1 MYQHSPGGGSR
12 VPQRALPPTVC
23 SRVTGMHKNCAE
35 VFRHAHGLKPAYVA
49 DDGRDIR
56 KHRSGRAE
64 GGEDAGAGGV
74 LCFAR
79 PDLLVAEGWWRR
91 LMAEGWRRKTGAGKL
106 ASATHDRSRKIF
118 LPVLV
123 RIQHFL

>member
-49 DDGRDIR
+49 DDGRDMW

-64 GGEDAGAGGV
+64 GEKMLGQAGFCALEGQTCWWLKAGG
-74 LCFAR
+74 
-79 PDLLVAEGWWRR
+79 EG
-91 LMAEGWRRKTGAGKL
+91 
-106 ASATHDRSRKIF
+106 
-118 LPVLV
+118 
-123 RIQHFL
+123 